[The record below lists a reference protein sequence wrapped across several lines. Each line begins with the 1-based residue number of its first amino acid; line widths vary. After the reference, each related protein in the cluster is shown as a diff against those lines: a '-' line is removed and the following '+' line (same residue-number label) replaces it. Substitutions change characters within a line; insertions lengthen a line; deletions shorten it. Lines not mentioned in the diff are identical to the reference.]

1 MSVASKGRAQG
12 AAINR
17 RDTARRFLEVELE
30 RLDAD
35 ERAVVERFIARRGVA
50 RNLARELAD
59 GRSFGE
65 RVADRV
71 AAVGGSWA
79 FIIAFF
85 VVLGAW
91 MALNSLVL
99 AREAFDPYPYILLN
113 LVLSCVAAVQAPL
126 IMMSQN
132 RQAMADRASAQ
143 HDYEVNV
150 KAELEIMQVHEK
162 LNALREHDWAQLV
175 ALQNHQIDL
184 LQRMLAHQTGLAE
197 PGRPDDYEGGS
208 P

>member
-1 MSVASKGRAQG
+1 MSATSNARAQ
-12 AAINR
+12 AVRISR
-17 RDTARRFLEVELE
+17 RDTARRFLEIELDK
-30 RLDAD
+30 LAAD
-35 ERAVVERFIARRGVA
+35 ERAVVERFIARKGVT
-50 RNLARELAD
+50 RNLAREMAD
-59 GRSFGE
+59 RRSFGE

-71 AAVGGSWA
+71 AAVGGSWS

-85 VVLGAW
+85 VVLAAW
-91 MALNSLVL
+91 MALNSIVL
-99 AREAFDPYPYILLN
+99 ARDAFDPYPYILLN

-132 RQAMADRASAQ
+132 RQAAADRASAQ

-162 LNALREHDWAQLV
+162 LNVLREHDWAQLV
-175 ALQNHQIDL
+175 DLQNRQIEL
-184 LQRMLAHQTGLAE
+184 LQRMFAHQTGLAE
-197 PGRPDDYEGGS
+197 PGRTQDSEGGS